1 MTKKSSK
8 MGHKLSMS
16 YVKNN
21 IPLVA
26 FIVCYIGVNV
36 ALFVTRAI
44 DFVEFSL
51 EDRVVRWDYLY
62 MFARGSGERNL
73 NEKSIWLHPNKV
85 DVYRQSPTLQ
95 QHVHLGV
102 DAATFHHLFERQGSG
117 QLPSAGSARLPAQN
131 GRHCHPVVGVVPHGN
146 ARVPL
151 W

>member
-1 MTKKSSK
+1 
-8 MGHKLSMS
+8 MS

-73 NEKSIWLHPNKV
+73 NEKSIWLHLNKF

-131 GRHCHPVVGVVPHGN
+131 GRRGHPRAVHLSLHH
-146 ARVPL
+146 ARLPFQ
-151 W
+151 